1 MYVCNTEVWLQ
12 NKAKLIKTDKKIKLE
27 LKLTLPMYSFLFVVL
42 VITDLTQD
50 DNSTI
55 ILQPLMEE

>member
-27 LKLTLPMYSFLFVVL
+27 LKLTIRMYSFLFVVL